1 MQVLRPLPQ
10 YTQRSP
16 LRCELGPSP
25 DSPSSQRLLVRDD
38 LLLLLL
44 EMLEDAPAEPLL
56 GVVDYRHAAPY
67 RHARLNR
74 PGKLKL
80 IALDERDELIAILNE
95 ARRSVSDSDAVL

>member
-25 DSPSSQRLLVRDD
+25 DSPSSQRLLVRDG

-56 GVVDYRHAAPY
+56 AVDYRHAAPY